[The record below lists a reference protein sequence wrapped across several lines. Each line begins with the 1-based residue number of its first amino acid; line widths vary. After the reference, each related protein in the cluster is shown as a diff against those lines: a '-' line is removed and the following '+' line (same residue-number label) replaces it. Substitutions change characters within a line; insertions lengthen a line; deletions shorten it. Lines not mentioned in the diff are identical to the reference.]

1 MLPRQPLT
9 VLRDK
14 LSCPANSHLSTLNMS
29 VPGAYFYIEGS
40 FYNDTRQPGAVD
52 YSEPVLKFCDEYNL
66 MPPRAPND
74 SSCEACWH
82 PRGFMQTGERPPQS
96 GISTRTCS
104 RSTQLR
110 CLSKRGAHVPR
121 ASQEVLPVSA
131 LVLAQFCAYHF
142 RSAYPWGGGLSPVR
156 DLQLATLTL

>member
-14 LSCPANSHLSTLNMS
+14 FSCPADSHLSTLNMS
-29 VPGAYFYIEGS
+29 VPGAYFYIEGA

-52 YSEPVLKFCDEYNL
+52 YSEPVLKFCDEFNL
-66 MPPRAPND
+66 MPPRAPRD

-82 PRGFMQTGERPPQS
+82 PRDFMQTGERPPQS

-110 CLSKRGAHVPR
+110 RLSRREVPMCHVPLR
-121 ASQEVLPVSA
+121 KWCRVCTRPSTVLRLSFQVSIP
-131 LVLAQFCAYHF
+131 F
-142 RSAYPWGGGLSPVR
+142 RGGLSPVR